1 MMRHLLTSLALAFGL
16 AGPAAAQTTEVARA
30 ALIPGW
36 QQADGSHVVGLLLD
50 LAPGWKTYWR
60 SPGDAGIPPRF
71 DWAGSRNIAGLR
83 ALWPT
88 PEAMDQNGMTSIGYP
103 GDVVIP
109 LMIRPE
115 STGGEMRLTGRMEL
129 GVCKDVCVPAELRF
143 SATLTPGDRRDP
155 RLVAAL
161 VDRPLTA
168 REAQVGQ
175 VSCRIPPVEGGVAL
189 TARIAMP
196 SAGGQEFVVVET
208 ANPSIWVAEAETR
221 RAGNILTASTE
232 MQHVEGAPFA
242 LDRSGLRFT
251 VLGKRHAVD
260 IRGCAS
266 G

>member
-1 MMRHLLTSLALAFGL
+1 MMRHVLTSLALALGL
-16 AGPAAAQTTEVARA
+16 AVPAQAQTDVARA

-36 QQADGSHVVGLLLD
+36 QQADGSHVAGLLLD

-71 DWAGSRNIAGLR
+71 DWAGSRNIGSLR
-83 ALWPT
+83 TVWPT
-88 PEAMDQNGMTSIGYP
+88 PKAMDQNGMTSIGYP

-109 LMIRPE
+109 LVIRPDAA
-115 STGGEMRLTGRMEL
+115 GRDMQLTGRMEL
-129 GVCKDVCVPAELRF
+129 GVCKDVCVPATVQF
-143 SATLTPGDRRDP
+143 SGTLTPDGRRDP

-161 VDRPLTA
+161 MNQPLSA
-168 REAQVGQ
+168 REARVGE
-175 VSCRIPPVEGGVAL
+175 VTCRLSPIKGGISL
-189 TARIAMP
+189 TASIAMP
-196 SAGGQEFVVVET
+196 SAGGEEFVVVET

-221 RAGNILTASTE
+221 RDGNLLTATTD

-251 VLGKRHAVD
+251 VLGKKHAVD
-260 IRGCAS
+260 IRGCSA

>member
-1 MMRHLLTSLALAFGL
+1 
-16 AGPAAAQTTEVARA
+16 
-30 ALIPGW
+30 
-36 QQADGSHVVGLLLD
+36 
-50 LAPGWKTYWR
+50 
-60 SPGDAGIPPRF
+60 
-71 DWAGSRNIAGLR
+71 
-83 ALWPT
+83 
-88 PEAMDQNGMTSIGYP
+88 
-103 GDVVIP
+103 
-109 LMIRPE
+109 
-115 STGGEMRLTGRMEL
+115 MEL

-175 VSCRIPPVEGGVAL
+175 VSCRISPVEGGVAL